1 MAGGRCAGCKMLSD
15 PDLERGG
22 KARVVARAR
31 YRGGTNSATRR
42 DR

>member
-1 MAGGRCAGCKMLSD
+1 MVSD

-22 KARVVARAR
+22 KTSVVARAH
-31 YRGGTNSATRR
+31 YRGGTTSATRR

>member
-1 MAGGRCAGCKMLSD
+1 MVSD

-22 KARVVARAR
+22 ETSVVAPAH
-31 YRGGTNSATRR
+31 YRGGTTSATRT